1 MAVEGLLSGLF
12 VGADH
17 QVVYTDEDAVPTDMT
32 GWTVKLDIR
41 KKDTDTA
48 ALLSVTGTVSGAYA
62 NTLGTNAQ
70 KVTFILSK
78 ALLAATIFTRDDPR
92 MRYSIVRTDAG
103 FQQPLRYGDV
113 PLIRVTQ
120 V

>member
-41 KKDTDTA
+41 RRDTDTT
-48 ALLSVTGTVSGAYA
+48 ALVSATGTVSGTYA
-62 NTLGTNAQ
+62 NTLAANTQ
-70 KVTFILSK
+70 KVTF
-78 ALLAATIFTRDDPR
+78 LLPRAVLASTVFKGDDPT

-113 PLIRVTQ
+113 PLIRVSQ
-120 V
+120 A